1 MRKIIL
7 GLFVLVLS
15 AGTVGGSAGAQE
27 SGLPPINVTKEQID
41 AARMM
46 YDSMNPAQKAA
57 LAEEVKRQAAAITP
71 EQKAALIARA
81 KTHYQ
86 SLTPWEQAA
95 LKARLLELGQSLTPE
110 QRAEFLTG
118 MDGSAAAR

>member
-1 MRKIIL
+1 MRKIVL
-7 GLFVLVLS
+7 GLFMLVLG
-15 AGTVGGSAGAQE
+15 AGMAGGAAHAQ
-27 SGLPPINVTKEQID
+27 GGGVPPVNVTKEQIY

-46 YDSMNPAQKAA
+46 YDAMTPEQKAA

-71 EQKAALIARA
+71 EQKAAIINRA

-95 LKARLLELGQSLTPE
+95 LKARLLELGRGLTPE
-110 QRAEFLTG
+110 
-118 MDGSAAAR
+118 